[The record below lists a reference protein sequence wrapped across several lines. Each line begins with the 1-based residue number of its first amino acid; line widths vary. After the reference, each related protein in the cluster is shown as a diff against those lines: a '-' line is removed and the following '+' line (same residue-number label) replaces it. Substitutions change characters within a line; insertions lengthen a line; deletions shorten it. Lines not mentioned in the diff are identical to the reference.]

1 MKARKVLIFSVMFT
15 AVVAGNAMLNHAAE
29 SNLDA
34 PVIISGTTSGGKPV
48 DPMTFL
54 DKIKLVLNA

>member
-15 AVVAGNAMLNHAAE
+15 AVVAGNAALE
-29 SNLDA
+29 SQESSSFEK
-34 PVIISGTTSGGKPV
+34 PVHVSGTFRGLPV
-48 DPMTFL
+48 DPLTFL